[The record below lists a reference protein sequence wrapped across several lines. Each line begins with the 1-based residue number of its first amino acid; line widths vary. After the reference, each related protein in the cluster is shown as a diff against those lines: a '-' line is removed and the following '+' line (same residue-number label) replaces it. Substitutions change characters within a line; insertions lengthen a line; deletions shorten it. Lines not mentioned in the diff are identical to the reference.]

1 MKKIFLLVLALFSS
15 VIYSQTKGITYQA
28 VILNPEG
35 QHIPGFNNERSP
47 LANTAICLR
56 FSIYKEGV
64 LEYQETKNTIT
75 DEFGMVN
82 VTIGSGVYVGG
93 TSTTLAGVNWD
104 GNAKN
109 LVVEVDPRGVCT
121 NFIEI
126 SNQPFTYVPYA
137 FYAENSGT
145 PGPQGP
151 AGPQGPQGIPG
162 PQGPQGPAGTSGLP
176 GATGP
181 SGPQGPQG
189 IAGPAGAIGPAGPQG
204 LQGLQGVAGATG
216 AAGPQG
222 TAGINGAS
230 AYQVAVTN
238 GFVGTEAQWLASLVG
253 AQGAQGPQGP
263 QGPAGTATSTIGSN
277 ASFSDAITTYYS
289 DISICD
295 NYTSIAVSNNG
306 KFIIMG
312 CKSDNSNGINGA
324 GKVLVLKYENG
335 IFEKIGQDLVGTLT
349 NAQFGNQVGIS
360 GDGQTIFFTT
370 GNVLDCCYIYKL
382 VNNIWVLHSTISSFG
397 GGSYKTR
404 MNITADLIVHLDN
417 SSNNTQS
424 ITFYKLIGTNWT
436 PYQFFANGILSN
448 GGGSQLEISN
458 DGSIIALSNYG
469 QNLGVIPSPWVLSN
483 GRTGIFY
490 FDGSNLIQKGNF
502 IEGPSAKGWGYSYC
516 LSDDGLKIGITTAG
530 PYLPSPS
537 YVRTY
542 QFDSN
547 SNIWQQYNNELI
559 FSSQN
564 NSSGNYGGGGIV
576 YLDFDSSNNYLLV
589 AHKIEFPQGA
599 GSQIPGVF
607 KSYYLLMKNQNNN
620 WSQYGTAIDF
630 KPVISS
636 NYTNL
641 PDNFEFK
648 SNIFFHIIDSK
659 LRIKD
664 FN

>member
-1 MKKIFLLVLALFSS
+1 MKKIFLLALALFSS

-47 LANTAICLR
+47 LNNTAICLR
-56 FSIYKEGV
+56 FSIYKAGV

-109 LVVEVDPRGVCT
+109 LVVEVDPRGLCS

-162 PQGPQGPAGTSGLP
+162 PQGPQGPAGTSGTSGTSGLP
-176 GATGP
+176 GAT
-181 SGPQGPQG
+181 
-189 IAGPAGAIGPAGPQG
+189 GPAGPQG

-253 AQGAQGPQGP
+253 AQGAQGAQGPEGP
-263 QGPAGTATSTIGSN
+263 QGPAGNASSSIGSN
-277 ASFSDAITTYYS
+277 AAFSDAIATYYS
-289 DISICD
+289 DISICN

-306 KFIIMG
+306 KYIILG
-312 CKSDNSNGINGA
+312 CLSDNSNGINGA
-324 GKVLVLKYENG
+324 GKVSVLKYENG
-335 IFEKIGQDLVGTLT
+335 IFEKVGQEFFGTVT
-349 NAQFGNQVGIS
+349 NSKFGIQVGIS

-370 GNVLDCCYIYKL
+370 GNVLSNCYIYKL
-382 VNNIWVLHSTISSFG
+382 INNNWILHSTIPNFDG
-397 GGSYKTR
+397 AYPTKI
-404 MNITADLIVHLDN
+404 NVNADLIVHLDN
-417 SSNNTQS
+417 SGNTTQS
-424 ITFYKLIGTNWT
+424 ITFYKLNGTNWI
-436 PYQFFANGILSN
+436 PHQFFANGILSN
-448 GGGSQLEISN
+448 GGGSILEISN
-458 DGSIIALSNYG
+458 DGSLIALSNYG

-490 FDGSNLIQKGNF
+490 FDGSTFIQKGNF
-502 IEGPSAKGWGYSYC
+502 IEGPNAKGWGYRYC

-537 YVRTY
+537 YIRTY
-542 QFDSN
+542 QFDAN

-559 FSSQN
+559 FTSQN

-576 YLDFDSSNNYLLV
+576 YFDFDPSNNYLLV

-620 WSQYGTAIDF
+620 WSQYGTTIDF
-630 KPVISS
+630 KPVIFS
-636 NYTNL
+636 NTSNL

-648 SNIFFHIIDSK
+648 SNIFFHIIDNK

>member
-263 QGPAGTATSTIGSN
+263 AGTANSNSGYYQVQELFNNSSASMIAATGYNNPNNYPYSFTHTYDNLNTVEFDFNLLSTIQRCFKLSISFKFYDVNNNLVNVLFNDKEVYQTGS
-277 ASFSDAITTYYS
+277 SSGTYTVQTPIINVQNS
-289 DISICD
+289 NNPIILSRND
-295 NYTSIAVSNNG
+295 SNNG
-306 KFIIMG
+306 AGTAFNVLERTIKFRCQSLVKKVEITFGTTNIISSYPCTG
-312 CKSDNSNGINGA
+312 CTCSLNP
-324 GKVLVLKYENG
+324 
-335 IFEKIGQDLVGTLT
+335 
-349 NAQFGNQVGIS
+349 
-360 GDGQTIFFTT
+360 TT
-370 GNVLDCCYIYKL
+370 G
-382 VNNIWVLHSTISSFG
+382 STG
-397 GGSYKTR
+397 
-404 MNITADLIVHLDN
+404 
-417 SSNNTQS
+417 
-424 ITFYKLIGTNWT
+424 
-436 PYQFFANGILSN
+436 
-448 GGGSQLEISN
+448 
-458 DGSIIALSNYG
+458 
-469 QNLGVIPSPWVLSN
+469 
-483 GRTGIFY
+483 
-490 FDGSNLIQKGNF
+490 
-502 IEGPSAKGWGYSYC
+502 
-516 LSDDGLKIGITTAG
+516 
-530 PYLPSPS
+530 
-537 YVRTY
+537 
-542 QFDSN
+542 
-547 SNIWQQYNNELI
+547 
-559 FSSQN
+559 
-564 NSSGNYGGGGIV
+564 YGGYRGEVG
-576 YLDFDSSNNYLLV
+576 YQLL
-589 AHKIEFPQGA
+589 
-599 GSQIPGVF
+599 
-607 KSYYLLMKNQNNN
+607 SYQ
-620 WSQYGTAIDF
+620 
-630 KPVISS
+630 
-636 NYTNL
+636 
-641 PDNFEFK
+641 
-648 SNIFFHIIDSK
+648 
-659 LRIKD
+659 
-664 FN
+664 

>member
-162 PQGPQGPAGTSGLP
+162 PQGPQGPGGTSGLP

-216 AAGPQG
+216 SKGS
-222 TAGINGAS
+222 TGATG
-230 AYQVAVTN
+230 VT
-238 GFVGTEAQWLASLVG
+238 GS
-253 AQGAQGPQGP
+253 
-263 QGPAGTATSTIGSN
+263 IGSTGN
-277 ASFSDAITTYYS
+277 TGSTGVTGFTGTTGS
-289 DISICD
+289 
-295 NYTSIAVSNNG
+295 TG
-306 KFIIMG
+306 IMG
-312 CKSDNSNGINGA
+312 ITGVTGVSGETGHRGFTGFTSS
-324 GKVLVLKYENG
+324 
-335 IFEKIGQDLVGTLT
+335 VG
-349 NAQFGNQVGIS
+349 NWKKCS
-360 GDGQTIFFTT
+360 S
-370 GNVLDCCYIYKL
+370 
-382 VNNIWVLHSTISSFG
+382 STF
-397 GGSYKTR
+397 
-404 MNITADLIVHLDN
+404 ITPPRATFV
-417 SSNNTQS
+417 
-424 ITFYKLIGTNWT
+424 IT
-436 PYQFFANGILSN
+436 
-448 GGGSQLEISN
+448 
-458 DGSIIALSNYG
+458 
-469 QNLGVIPSPWVLSN
+469 
-483 GRTGIFY
+483 
-490 FDGSNLIQKGNF
+490 
-502 IEGPSAKGWGYSYC
+502 
-516 LSDDGLKIGITTAG
+516 
-530 PYLPSPS
+530 
-537 YVRTY
+537 
-542 QFDSN
+542 
-547 SNIWQQYNNELI
+547 
-559 FSSQN
+559 
-564 NSSGNYGGGGIV
+564 
-576 YLDFDSSNNYLLV
+576 
-589 AHKIEFPQGA
+589 
-599 GSQIPGVF
+599 
-607 KSYYLLMKNQNNN
+607 
-620 WSQYGTAIDF
+620 
-630 KPVISS
+630 
-636 NYTNL
+636 
-641 PDNFEFK
+641 
-648 SNIFFHIIDSK
+648 
-659 LRIKD
+659 
-664 FN
+664 